1 VSERRAI
8 DSLVTLD
15 DLRARFWWLGPGK
28 GSYIV
33 SLDADV
39 VTIKVIQSSWN
50 RRTQLYEEAVAR
62 DFAALGLRVTWQPI
76 WSEALAKE
84 IHAAREQA
92 EKKKELFDEETFIA
106 RMRAGEK

>member
-1 VSERRAI
+1 
-8 DSLVTLD
+8 VTLD

-39 VTIKVIQSSWN
+39 VTIKVVQSSWN
-50 RRTQLYEEAVAR
+50 RRTHPYEEAVTR

-76 WSEALAKE
+76 WSEALEEE
-84 IHAAREQA
+84 IRVAREQA
-92 EKKKELFDEETFIA
+92 DKKKEPFDEETFIA
-106 RMRAGEK
+106 RKRDGEK